1 MNRRLAVLILSIGS
15 VVGFGYALGG
25 LGGYLLGKGDMRYV
39 AGGLTGGFAAALGA
53 LRLWKDYLA
62 ELAELAEEI
71 SDREDP
77 PEV

>member
-1 MNRRLAVLILSIGS
+1 
-15 VVGFGYALGG
+15 
-25 LGGYLLGKGDMRYV
+25 MRYV
-39 AGGLTGGFAAALGA
+39 VGGLTGGFAAALGA

-62 ELAELAEEI
+62 ELAEEI

>member
-1 MNRRLAVLILSIGS
+1 MNRRLAVLLLSIGS

-62 ELAELAEEI
+62 ELAEEI